1 MSLDE
6 RGFTLVE
13 MLMAIVV
20 SGLVAAAMFQLL
32 SGQNRFYG
40 EVSDRSY
47 AEETLRASAELA
59 ASELRLTA
67 SGDVRAARSDS
78 VAVRADVLRGHV
90 CQVTATGNVYFYV
103 TEGVSAGG
111 LQSISPGLLDSR
123 GTAYSNPFTRTYDYD
138 DGFDATGT
146 PSSTARTECET
157 WGAPAG
163 MDAARYRVKSWGGS
177 LAPPDPGATLR
188 VYRTLSYYFAP
199 SDMGDGLA
207 LWRNDGELASPFD
220 PQGAGFRYRVCT
232 GGSCGWHTNVSTAS
246 EQRDIR
252 RIELQARAL
261 GDGANRY
268 DVALDLDYDLTL
280 RNYIQN

>member
-1 MSLDE
+1 MGFDE

-20 SGLVAAAMFQLL
+20 AGLVAVAMFQLL

-47 AEETLRASAELA
+47 AEETLRASTELA
-59 ASELRLTA
+59 ASELRMTT

-78 VAVRADVLRGHV
+78 VAVRADVLRAYV
-90 CQVTATGNVYFYV
+90 CHVTATDNVYFYV
-103 TEGVSAGG
+103 VRGVSGGG
-111 LQSISPGLLDSR
+111 LLPVNPGLLDSR
-123 GTAYSNPFTRTYDYD
+123 GTAYLNPFSKSYEYD

-146 PSSTARTECET
+146 PSSTAQTECESS
-157 WGAPAG
+157 GAPEG
-163 MDAARYRVKSWGGS
+163 MEAARYRVKSWSGS
-177 LAPPDPGATLR
+177 LAPPDPGAMLR
-188 VYRTLSYYFAP
+188 VYRSLSYYFAP
-199 SDMGDGLA
+199 SQMGDGLA

-220 PQGAGFRYRVCT
+220 PDEAGFRYRVCT
-232 GGSCGWHTNVSTAS
+232 GGSCGWNTNVSTAS
-246 EQRDIR
+246 DQRDIR

-268 DVALDLDYDLTL
+268 DVALDLDYDMTL
-280 RNYIQN
+280 RNYIEN